1 MNWKKATLLSIPTAA
16 LVGLSVLGSKMYRY
30 GFQRVDAPRI
40 PDTDNP
46 DYLAAFEPV
55 KDWFSQQTKE
65 DWWLYADDPKNKI
78 HALYLPN
85 LTPTDK
91 TVVIAHGYHGNG
103 QSMIAYAKIFQDLGF
118 NILLPDNRAHGE
130 SAGEWINFGWLD
142 RLDYRDWCL
151 ELVDRLGCDSE
162 IILFGVSMG
171 GAIVMMMSGEE
182 LPVQVQGIIEDCG
195 YSTLHEQLAYRAK
208 VEFKLPAFPVI
219 PIASLINRALL
230 GFGVNDV
237 NSLQAL
243 QQNTRPIFFIHGADD
258 QYVPT
263 KMCYQNFDATS
274 APKEMWIVPNADH
287 GEALAVNPNEYQHRI
302 AEFLRRFDL

>member
-1 MNWKKATLLSIPTAA
+1 MKWKRAVGLTLPAATIA
-16 LVGLSVLGSKMYRY
+16 GLSVLGAKMYSY
-30 GFQRVDAPRI
+30 GFKRVDAPRI

-55 KDWFSQQTKE
+55 KTWFSQQQHE
-65 DWWLYADDPKNKI
+65 DWWLYADDPKNRI

-85 LTPTDK
+85 PQPTDK

-103 QSMIAYAKIFQDLGF
+103 QSMMAYAKIFQDLGF

-130 SAGEWINFGWLD
+130 SSGEWINFGWLD

-151 ELVDRLGCDSE
+151 ELVDQLGQDCE

-171 GAIVMMMSGEE
+171 GAIVMMMSGED
-182 LPVQVQGIIEDCG
+182 LPPQVEGIIEDCG

-208 VEFKLPAFPVI
+208 VEFRLPAFPVI
-219 PIASLINRALL
+219 PIASMINHALL

-237 NSLQAL
+237 NSLKAL
-243 QQNTRPIFFIHGADD
+243 QKNTRPIFFIHGEKDT
-258 QYVPT
+258 YVPT
-263 KMCYQNFDATS
+263 TMCYENFNATS
-274 APKEMWIVPNADH
+274 APKDMWIVPNADH
-287 GEALAVNPNEYQHRI
+287 AEAMAVDPVEYQQRI
-302 AEFLRRFDL
+302 CQFLQRYHL

>member
-1 MNWKKATLLSIPTAA
+1 MNWKKAVGLTLPAA
-16 LVGLSVLGSKMYRY
+16 TIVGLSVLSSRMYRY
-30 GFQRVDAPRI
+30 GFQRVGAPRI

-55 KDWFSQQTKE
+55 KHWFEQQPQE

-85 LTPTDK
+85 PTPTKK

-103 QSMIAYAKIFQDLGF
+103 QTMMAYAQMFQNLGF

-130 SAGEWINFGWLD
+130 SSGEWINFGWLD

-151 ELVDRLGCDSE
+151 ELVDHLGDDSE

-171 GAIVMMMSGEE
+171 GAIVMMMSGED
-182 LPVQVQGIIEDCG
+182 LPPQVQGIIEDCG
-195 YSTLHEQLAYRAK
+195 YSTLHEQLAYRSK
-208 VEFKLPAFPVI
+208 VEFNLPAFPVI

-237 NSLQAL
+237 DSLKAL
-243 QQNTRPIFFIHGADD
+243 HDNTRPIFFIHGAADE
-258 QYVPT
+258 YVPT
-263 KMCYQNFDATS
+263 KMCYENFDATT
-274 APKEMWIVPNADH
+274 APKEMWIVPNAGH
-287 GEALAVNPNEYQHRI
+287 AEALAVDPVEYQHRI
-302 AEFLRRFDL
+302 SEFLRRFNL